1 MALPKK
7 KSRPI
12 AVEGRR
18 YRWCANQRGVV
29 GDLTITCQDERGE
42 GVVLVVRIQHADPW
56 YRLSVDGRADREALP
71 PNELVAAT
79 PSFVRS
85 AIQYGLSVGW
95 NPLLKS
101 GQVVLRYQDGSFRI
115 E

>member
-12 AVEGRR
+12 EVEGRR
-18 YRWCANQRGVV
+18 YRWSANQRGVV
-29 GDLTITCQDERGE
+29 GDLAVACQDESAQGA
-42 GVVLVVRIQHADPW
+42 VLVVRIQHTDPW
-56 YRLSVDGRADREALP
+56 YRISMDGRADTEALP
-71 PNELVAAT
+71 PNELLAVT

-85 AIQYGLSVGW
+85 AIEFGLSVGW
-95 NPLLKS
+95 NPLS
-101 GQVVLRYQDGSFRI
+101 EGGQVVLRYQDGSFRI